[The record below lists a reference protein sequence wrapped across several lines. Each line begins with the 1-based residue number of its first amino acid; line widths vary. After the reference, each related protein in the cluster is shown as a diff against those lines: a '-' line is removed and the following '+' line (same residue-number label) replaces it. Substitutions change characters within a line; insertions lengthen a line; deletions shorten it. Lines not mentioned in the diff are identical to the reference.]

1 MLKNRLIPCLVLRD
15 GLIVQSINFKRYL
28 PVGKAKIAVE
38 FVSKWDVD
46 EIILLDITA
55 TRNKIKPNLDL
66 ISSISE
72 QCFVPLTIGGGI
84 SEINDIRN
92 IINAGADKIC
102 INMAALENQN
112 FIFDASRV
120 FGNQC
125 IVVSMDVKL
134 NPAGSYEV
142 YGRNGTVPT
151 GLTPVFWAQKVQNLG
166 AGEIFLNSIDR
177 DGSKTG
183 YDLELVS
190 QVSQA
195 VKIPVIAC
203 GGVGQME
210 HLVQGITKGRASA
223 VAAANIFQYTEHSTI
238 LAKAALKA
246 AGINIRLNTEAT
258 YDDFKFDDKGRILK
272 KHEADLKDIWFEK
285 HKLENI

>member
-92 IINAGADKIC
+92 IINA
-102 INMAALENQN
+102 
-112 FIFDASRV
+112 V